1 MCCSF
6 RNLSLDLQTSDCSPG
21 RDVSV
26 PSHLI
31 SVFCHHF
38 SLLNQNIEM
47 SGDAKTRPD
56 YNLQSNLR
64 PEILLSSDDN
74 DIDKVMS
81 ISVQHKVGAIT
92 IFAGAHQ
99 S

>member
-1 MCCSF
+1 
-6 RNLSLDLQTSDCSPG
+6 
-21 RDVSV
+21 
-26 PSHLI
+26 
-31 SVFCHHF
+31 
-38 SLLNQNIEM
+38 M

-92 IFAGAHQ
+92 IFAGAHRVGICV
-99 S
+99 SGGVLCSGWPGKILTFIFRG